1 MVSNVDDLQN
11 SDVTQS
17 WQKILDYE
25 HNEIEKGR
33 EEIRLQKNIRDQPV
47 NAQGNTSHD
56 LVGLAFSGG
65 GIRSATFNLGIIQ
78 AFAELR
84 LLRKIDYLSTVSGGG
99 YIGSWLTSWM
109 ASHEQTDP
117 TGCKESAGP
126 KILGSI
132 FKLPQNIW
140 KPQQRKD
147 EITKSIID
155 IENELAPLDAN
166 QKPVLANG
174 SDEPSALR
182 HLRSYTDY
190 LKPHGGIFSLDA
202 MTAFTTW
209 LRNTFLNEII
219 LVSVFSFILLLPL
232 VMGSMVKKIIY
243 AVVVT
248 SGNTGFTETIKP
260 FAANSILWVLV
271 PLLLACATGFI
282 NLNIL
287 YKPAIENPA
296 LPWYSSQKYVL
307 LLIILP
313 LLFFSLLMTF
323 MLPSLHQLVEENGFD
338 GLFQVAHDFLLWPL
352 TPSALFC
359 WMLVACSIA
368 FVISSPLRM
377 FFFRNANRR
386 DSSVFKYGIVF
397 MLAALIGFFIIAKI
411 ANLLVANTT
420 HYSSAVI
427 ANLLTFGPPLI
438 LCTFTF
444 AVFVYVGL
452 LGRVFDEHQREW
464 WSNLVSMIALVAM
477 SWLVLFGLA
486 IWGVLVVDY
495 LRIGLLS
502 VFAWLATSGIGA
514 ALGKS
519 GAASATGEAK
529 GSAKWVSLLARLT
542 PYVFIIGLCLIIAYV
557 LNFAMLY
564 FQHQEALAHLEFD
577 NDLDRYSASY
587 YARLAQIEQIIGIP
601 ATCLSLAA
609 LALLATGFLFS
620 WRVDINIFS
629 FHSFYRNRLTR
640 AYLAAGIAAK
650 ERDKGKLPLTGM
662 NDLDSPR
669 LDRLPSRPYHI
680 LNTALNITSGKHL
693 SWQERKAASFF
704 FSKGYCGYFVQG
716 EKQEDNYCNTNAYLD
731 NQGCISLNLPMTI
744 SGAAASPN
752 GGYHTSKPLAF
763 LMTVFNVRLGWWIQN
778 TAKLSNWKSRGP
790 SFGMTYLFKELTGS
804 VDENSRFIYLSDGG
818 HFENLGIYELVRR
831 KCRVIIAS
839 DAGADPDYQFE
850 DLANAIRKCYI
861 DLGARIEIDTAPIKP
876 IQDGDSKGCSR
887 QNFIIGEIHYQD
899 SEETGVLLYI
909 KASMCGNEATDI
921 QYYKSLHSD
930 FPHDPT
936 ANQFFTESQFESYRK
951 LGYNIGRRIF
961 AEKNTA
967 DLSDMNENA
976 KVIFQYLG
984 QAVKNKSSTA

>member
-1 MVSNVDDLQN
+1 
-11 SDVTQS
+11 
-17 WQKILDYE
+17 
-25 HNEIEKGR
+25 
-33 EEIRLQKNIRDQPV
+33 
-47 NAQGNTSHD
+47 
-56 LVGLAFSGG
+56 
-65 GIRSATFNLGIIQ
+65 
-78 AFAELR
+78 
-84 LLRKIDYLSTVSGGG
+84 
-99 YIGSWLTSWM
+99 
-109 ASHEQTDP
+109 
-117 TGCKESAGP
+117 
-126 KILGSI
+126 
-132 FKLPQNIW
+132 
-140 KPQQRKD
+140 
-147 EITKSIID
+147 
-155 IENELAPLDAN
+155 
-166 QKPVLANG
+166 
-174 SDEPSALR
+174 
-182 HLRSYTDY
+182 
-190 LKPHGGIFSLDA
+190 
-202 MTAFTTW
+202 
-209 LRNTFLNEII
+209 
-219 LVSVFSFILLLPL
+219 
-232 VMGSMVKKIIY
+232 
-243 AVVVT
+243 
-248 SGNTGFTETIKP
+248 
-260 FAANSILWVLV
+260 
-271 PLLLACATGFI
+271 
-282 NLNIL
+282 
-287 YKPAIENPA
+287 
-296 LPWYSSQKYVL
+296 
-307 LLIILP
+307 
-313 LLFFSLLMTF
+313 
-323 MLPSLHQLVEENGFD
+323 
-338 GLFQVAHDFLLWPL
+338 
-352 TPSALFC
+352 
-359 WMLVACSIA
+359 
-368 FVISSPLRM
+368 
-377 FFFRNANRR
+377 
-386 DSSVFKYGIVF
+386 
-397 MLAALIGFFIIAKI
+397 
-411 ANLLVANTT
+411 
-420 HYSSAVI
+420 
-427 ANLLTFGPPLI
+427 
-438 LCTFTF
+438 
-444 AVFVYVGL
+444 
-452 LGRVFDEHQREW
+452 
-464 WSNLVSMIALVAM
+464 
-477 SWLVLFGLA
+477 
-486 IWGVLVVDY
+486 
-495 LRIGLLS
+495 
-502 VFAWLATSGIGA
+502 
-514 ALGKS
+514 
-519 GAASATGEAK
+519 
-529 GSAKWVSLLARLT
+529 
-542 PYVFIIGLCLIIAYV
+542 
-557 LNFAMLY
+557 
-564 FQHQEALAHLEFD
+564 
-577 NDLDRYSASY
+577 
-587 YARLAQIEQIIGIP
+587 
-601 ATCLSLAA
+601 
-609 LALLATGFLFS
+609 
-620 WRVDINIFS
+620 
-629 FHSFYRNRLTR
+629 
-640 AYLAAGIAAK
+640 
-650 ERDKGKLPLTGM
+650 M